1 MSFWSELCDVGT
13 QTWTKP
19 KQHAEDF
26 IIINDRYAKEDWPK
40 IYYLWI
46 QKIYFG
52 TAGFLNALTN
62 RPKSLSPPR
71 TRKRKDTLSTMDVEP
86 DLKLT
91 SYIGAVVKTIFP
103 VCSFLTCRRS
113 VKRRWGA
120 FNTDSPRS
128 CLLDKIRR
136 HLCDNTLPF
145 QNCLEFGLTGIPV
158 HKRVKKPR
166 FEIFESESYVKN
178 IFTNYV
184 VSINKAENN
193 ICFNVLKKS
202 LFMSFIVLK
211 YSEYFSDQILPTYI
225 QDQQQNIDCHWQ
237 NTYILNNQQRNI
249 DWHWQ
254 YAYFLF
260 EKLLSF
266 GHFCKDVYF
275 IRKKLLYCNGKIKR
289 MIYFKFYKRRT
300 DYPMDIFI
308 LKKMYVWSNGRSTC
322 IWNIFAQRITKNGWE
337 FSISCIQCFSL
348 PIRWEILFSR
358 FGKRNNSMIRN
369 YSQYGMLLSLE
380 SVCLLWIKKYG
391 R

>member
-1 MSFWSELCDVGT
+1 MSNPTWNWLVILAPWSRL
-13 QTWTKP
+13 
-19 KQHAEDF
+19 
-26 IIINDRYAKEDWPK
+26 
-40 IYYLWI
+40 
-46 QKIYFG
+46 
-52 TAGFLNALTN
+52 
-62 RPKSLSPPR
+62 
-71 TRKRKDTLSTMDVEP
+71 
-86 DLKLT
+86 
-91 SYIGAVVKTIFP
+91 IFP

-166 FEIFESESYVKN
+166 FEILSQNHTSKTFLQ
-178 IFTNYV
+178 I
-184 VSINKAENN
+184 
-193 ICFNVLKKS
+193 
-202 LFMSFIVLK
+202 MSFLLIKQKMISVSTFWKSPRLWV
-211 YSEYFSDQILPTYI
+211 SSGSNI
-225 QDQQQNIDCHWQ
+225 QRLI
-237 NTYILNNQQRNI
+237 T
-249 DWHWQ
+249 
-254 YAYFLF
+254 
-260 EKLLSF
+260 LLSVF
-266 GHFCKDVYF
+266 FRSN
-275 IRKKLLYCNGKIKR
+275 IANLYPRSTTKYWLSLTEH
-289 MIYFKFYKRRT
+289 IYFEQSTKKYWLALTVRIFFVWKVAQLRSFLQRCLFHPEEASTLQWKNKT
-300 DYPMDIFI
+300 DDIFQVLQKDGLSNGYI
-308 LKKMYVWSNGRSTC
+308 HTEEKMYVWSNGRSTC

-348 PIRWEILFSR
+348 PIWWENLFSR

>member
-1 MSFWSELCDVGT
+1 MSNPTWNWLNILAPWSRL
-13 QTWTKP
+13 
-19 KQHAEDF
+19 
-26 IIINDRYAKEDWPK
+26 
-40 IYYLWI
+40 
-46 QKIYFG
+46 
-52 TAGFLNALTN
+52 
-62 RPKSLSPPR
+62 
-71 TRKRKDTLSTMDVEP
+71 
-86 DLKLT
+86 
-91 SYIGAVVKTIFP
+91 IFP

-145 QNCLEFGLTGIPV
+145 QNCLEFGLTVIPV
-158 HKRVKKPR
+158 HKRVKKPQ
-166 FEIFESESYVKN
+166 FEILSQNHTSKTFLH
-178 IFTNYV
+178 I
-184 VSINKAENN
+184 
-193 ICFNVLKKS
+193 
-202 LFMSFIVLK
+202 MSFLLIKQKMISVSTFWKSPRLWA
-211 YSEYFSDQILPTYI
+211 SSGSNI
-225 QDQQQNIDCHWQ
+225 QRLI
-237 NTYILNNQQRNI
+237 T
-249 DWHWQ
+249 
-254 YAYFLF
+254 
-260 EKLLSF
+260 LLSVF
-266 GHFCKDVYF
+266 FRSNIANLYPRSTTKYMRSVSDSQYF
-275 IRKKLLYCNGKIKR
+275 EQSTKKYWLALTVRIFFVWKVAQLRSFLQRCLFHPEEASNLYCNGKIKR

-348 PIRWEILFSR
+348 PIRWENLFSR

-369 YSQYGMLLSLE
+369 YSQYGMSLSLE